1 MNKPASPAT
10 VNLNVPAYVK
20 NKKLIQWVEEVASLT
35 QPDQIHWCDGSQSEY
50 DALCELLVKAGSLKK
65 LNPQKRKNSFLAIS
79 DPMDVAR
86 VEDRTFICSAHQED
100 AGPTNNWV
108 EPNEM
113 RATLTPLF
121 EGCMRGR
128 TMYVVPFSMGPLGSP
143 IAHIGVELSDS
154 PYVAINM
161 RIMTRMGKAVFELLG
176 TDGEFVHCVHSVGK
190 PLAPGEKD
198 VVWPNNPT
206 KYIVHYPE
214 TREIWS
220 FGSGYGGNALLG
232 KKCFALRIASTMGR
246 EQGWLAEHML
256 ILGVTSPE
264 GKKYHVAAAFP
275 SACGKTNFSMMI
287 PPRGFEGWKVTTVGD
302 DIAWIKP
309 RKDPKTGQVRLYA
322 INPESGY
329 FGVAPGTN
337 RETNANCVDSL
348 NEDVIFTN
356 VALTD
361 DGDVW
366 WEGLTETPPNHLI
379 DWQGKDWTPEDGK
392 AGRLA
397 AHPNAR
403 FTTAATNNPAVDPNW
418 DNPEGV
424 PLDAFIFGG
433 RRSNTVP
440 LVSEARNWTEG
451 VYMAATM
458 GSETT
463 AAITGKVGV
472 VRRDPFAMIAFAG
485 YNMSDYFQHWLNMG
499 KKLKA
504 EGAILPKIYLVN
516 WFRKDQNG
524 KFIWPG
530 FGENMRV
537 LAWILGRTENKAG
550 ATETPLGL
558 SPTHADFNWNGLA
571 LSAEQFNQSTA
582 VRAEDWKQELDLHQE
597 LFDKLA
603 NRLPKELLEIKTKIA
618 NRF

>member
-1 MNKPASPAT
+1 MNKPGSPAA

-499 KKLKA
+499 KKLEA

>member
-1 MNKPASPAT
+1 MNNPASPAT
-10 VNLNVPAYVK
+10 VNLNVPAHVK

-499 KKLKA
+499 KKLEA

-516 WFRKDQNG
+516 WFRKDHNG